1 MQLREVMTP
10 SPEIIAPDASIADAA
25 AMMRELNV
33 GALPVCD
40 NDTIIGLVTDRDITV
55 RATAEH
61 RNPDSASVREVMS
74 PRVVFCLENEDVDHC
89 AQLMEEKQI
98 RRVPVL
104 NEEKR
109 LVGIVSL
116 GDLAVTQIISE
127 ILEKVSE
134 PAHPNRWDR

>member
-10 SPEIIAPDASIADAA
+10 SPEIIAPDASVADAA

-33 GALPVCD
+33 GALPVCE
-40 NDTIIGLVTDRDITV
+40 NDTVIGLVTDRDITV

-61 RNPDSASVREVMS
+61 RNPDFAFVREVMS

-98 RRVPVL
+98 RRIPVL
-104 NEEKR
+104 SEEKR

-116 GDLAVTQIISE
+116 GDLAVNTDQKLGGK

-134 PAHPNRWDR
+134 PAQPNR

>member
-1 MQLREVMTP
+1 MQLKEVMTP
-10 SPEIIAPDASIADAA
+10 SPEVIAPDASVADAA

-40 NDTIIGLVTDRDITV
+40 EDAIVGLITDRDITV

-61 RNPDSASVREVMS
+61 QNPDNAFVRDVMS
-74 PRVVFCLENEDVDHC
+74 PRVVFCMENEDVDHC

-104 NEEKR
+104 NDEKR

-116 GDLAVTQIISE
+116 GDLAVNADQKLGGE

-134 PAHPNRWDR
+134 PAQPNR